1 MAGST
6 AGAATAGSL
15 TGSNSNTACTLVAG
29 DIEGDS
35 TVGNSVLADIT
46 APAPSAFGAASM
58 TGPRNWPFTN
68 R

>member
-1 MAGST
+1 VTGST

-15 TGSNSNTACTLVAG
+15 TGSNSNAACTLVAG

-35 TVGNSVLADIT
+35 TVGNSALAGIA
-46 APAPSAFGAASM
+46 APAPSGFGAASM